1 MNDRQA
7 FLDRVRSAVR
17 EGNQVGNT
25 PPLPDRGT
33 VGYQGAGAEPA
44 KRFAEML
51 EAAGGFGH
59 LVSGEQAASATLLE
73 LVQRLR
79 PRRVLLGGETILAR
93 LKIAEKLSDLG
104 CEIVPAIELIAPGG
118 RDRCFSA
125 DLAITGVDYLI
136 AETGSMI
143 MLAKPVQP
151 RTASLLPPVH
161 IALADR
167 SQILPDL
174 FDLYERLDP
183 QQMPSCITH
192 ITGPS
197 KTGDI
202 ELKLVTGVHGPGEV
216 HVIVIG

>member
-1 MNDRQA
+1 MSDRKT
-7 FLDRVRSAVR
+7 FLDRVRTAVR

-33 VGYQGAGAEPA
+33 VGHQGAGAEPSR
-44 KRFAEML
+44 RFAEML

-59 LVSGEQAASATLLE
+59 LVPGDPVARATVLE

-79 PRRVLLGGETILAR
+79 SRRVLLGSEPILAR
-93 LKIAEKLSDLG
+93 LELVQALSSLG
-104 CEIVPAIELIAPGG
+104 CEMVPATEMSAEGG

-125 DLAITGVDYLI
+125 DLAVTGVDFLI

-143 MLAKPVQP
+143 MLAKPDQP

-161 IALADR
+161 IAIADR

-183 QQMPSCITH
+183 QQMPSCVTH

-202 ELKLVTGVHGPGEV
+202 ELRLVTGVHGPGEV
-216 HVIVIG
+216 HVIVVG